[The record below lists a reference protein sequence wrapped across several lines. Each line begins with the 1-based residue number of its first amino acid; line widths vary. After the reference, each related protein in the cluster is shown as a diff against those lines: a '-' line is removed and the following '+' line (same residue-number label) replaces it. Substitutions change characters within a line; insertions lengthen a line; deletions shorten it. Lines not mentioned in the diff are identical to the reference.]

1 MRNKVK
7 VIIIIDNKK
16 YEKELDYDIDL
27 LDVIT
32 IGDIIDAVGTRKELK
47 NDLHNLM
54 CPFYSVCRLANNKCY
69 GRNILLCNIFHEMYN
84 KTLMTIRKIIYEE
97 AEKLRSSV

>member
-1 MRNKVK
+1 MKDKVK
-7 VIIIIDNKK
+7 VTIKIEGKT
-16 YEKELDYDIDL
+16 YEHELPYDIEL
-27 LDVIT
+27 LDIIT
-32 IGDIIDAVGTRKELK
+32 IGDILDIKEAKKELK
-47 NDLHNLM
+47 SDLHDLM